1 MDYLVYVSHD
11 AENLQF
17 WIWLQR
23 YTAKFYALPPSEQ
36 ALSPPYSAPE
46 AVQPTGNEV
55 NQPPRTTEK
64 PRFGVSEYEVNFD
77 QQEPPMTPAGAMS
90 PQFDKQSF
98 LSGIATTNRSVVDS
112 VEDANAQA
120 GLKWQ
125 SCKCPTSYPITAPC
139 QHFIRLT
146 MILCSH
152 HPTLPRRN

>member
-23 YTAKFYALPPSEQ
+23 YTAKFNALAPSEQ

-46 AVQPTGNEV
+46 AVQPTGSEA
-55 NQPPRTTEK
+55 NQPPRSEK
-64 PRFGVSEYEVNFD
+64 SRFGVSEYEITFD
-77 QQEPPMTPAGAMS
+77 QQEVPMTPPGAMS

-98 LSGIATTNRSVVDS
+98 ISGIANTNRSMVDS
-112 VEDANAQA
+112 VDDANAQA

-125 SCKCPTSYPITAPC
+125 SCMCSNSFPNASPC
-139 QHFIRLT
+139 QKST
-146 MILCSH
+146 
-152 HPTLPRRN
+152 